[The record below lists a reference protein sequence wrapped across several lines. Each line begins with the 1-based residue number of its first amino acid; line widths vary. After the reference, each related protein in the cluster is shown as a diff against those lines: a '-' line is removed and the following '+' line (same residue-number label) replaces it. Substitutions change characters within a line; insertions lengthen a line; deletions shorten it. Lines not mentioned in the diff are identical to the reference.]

1 MRAVLRHSRSPGGRS
16 LCNLRSLVAV
26 LFILGLLIPP
36 VVVEAQKARK
46 VYRIGVLDVV
56 PAASNAINLG
66 SLRQGLRGLGYIE
79 EQNFVIEYRSADGRA
94 GRFPDLASELVRLK
108 VDVIVTRGTPAALAA
123 KQATGTI
130 PIVMASSG
138 DPVSAG
144 IVASLAHPGANVTGL
159 SALATDIQ
167 GKLLDVLREMV
178 PHIARV
184 GFLFN
189 MSNPVLQAQWKE
201 AERTARSMGLRSQ
214 LLDVRTVRDLEPA
227 FDAAARQRADA
238 VIVGIDALTQAH
250 REQIVRALAKRRL
263 PNISREREFVD
274 AGGLMSYGIHYA
286 DSYRRAAT
294 YVDKILKGAKP
305 ADLPVEQPTTLELVI
320 NLRTAK
326 TLGLTIPPSV
336 LVRADQVIE

>member
-1 MRAVLRHSRSPGGRS
+1 MRTLW
-16 LCNLRSLVAV
+16 SLVAV
-26 LFILGLLIPP
+26 LLTLGRLIAP
-36 VVVEAQKARK
+36 VAAEAQTARK
-46 VYRIGVLDVV
+46 VYRIGVLEVV
-56 PAASNAINLG
+56 PVASNATNLG
-66 SLRQGLRGLGYIE
+66 SFRQGLRELGYVE

-123 KQATGTI
+123 KHATGTI

-138 DPVSAG
+138 DPVSSG

-167 GKLLDVLREMV
+167 GKLLEVLREMV
-178 PHIARV
+178 PKITRV
-184 GFLFN
+184 AFLFN

-214 LLDVRTVRDLEPA
+214 LLDVRTIRDLEPA
-227 FDAAARQRADA
+227 FDSATRQRADA
-238 VIVGIDALTQAH
+238 AIVGIDALTQAH
-250 REQIVRALAKRRL
+250 REQIIGALAKRHL
-263 PNISREREFVD
+263 PAISREREFVD

-305 ADLPVEQPTTLELVI
+305 ADLPVEQPTKLELVI

-326 TLGLTIPPSV
+326 ALGLTIPPSI